1 MHSKKTYEKK
11 RKLLGLTLK
20 NLSQE
25 IHSPKLIMV
34 LLVKNEEDIIR
45 ENIEFHKEMG
55 VDGFIVT
62 DNNSSDK
69 TKDILKEYVSRGWI
83 LDLIDEPS
91 DSYNQK
97 EWCHRMI
104 LLAKNKYKADW
115 IISADADEFWFDVSG
130 NLKNSIKNDLN
141 SLIYVPMYNVKDEN
155 KRWQDNVNV
164 IVDGFDK
171 NTIDKLVSDGKLSP
185 FNQYGK
191 QIPKVVIR
199 ASDYIHIHMGNH
211 SADTLGLNS
220 QNVSET
226 IKIYHFSSRG
236 KVHFYNKMVGGG
248 MAVSR
253 NKNESENTAAHW
265 RYYLKKYYDGTF
277 DLDREYDLF
286 VGNECQ
292 DLLGQLSKKDTTIHD
307 FFKLKK

>member
-1 MHSKKTYEKK
+1 M
-11 RKLLGLTLK
+11 
-20 NLSQE
+20 
-25 IHSPKLIMV
+25 
-34 LLVKNEEDIIR
+34 
-45 ENIEFHKEMG
+45 
-55 VDGFIVT
+55 
-62 DNNSSDK
+62 
-69 TKDILKEYVSRGWI
+69 
-83 LDLIDEPS
+83 
-91 DSYNQK
+91 
-97 EWCHRMI
+97 WCHRMI

-236 KVHFYNKMVGGG
+236 KVHF
-248 MAVSR
+248 
-253 NKNESENTAAHW
+253 
-265 RYYLKKYYDGTF
+265 
-277 DLDREYDLF
+277 
-286 VGNECQ
+286 
-292 DLLGQLSKKDTTIHD
+292 
-307 FFKLKK
+307 